1 MSHQGQEDGEAGASS
16 VDIPTS
22 PIFHGRQL
30 DYDESSRPP
39 SSSTQFSTVDTHPT
53 VKCLWCPEEFRANPD
68 DPAKTLKL
76 HMQSAH
82 PDVTSHSEHIASED
96 TSVAENML
104 QESDQTR
111 QPRQLSNSQGAM
123 GVDERMLFGWKIHDV
138 RSFTKD
144 YHGEKDDLESMWKKS
159 FDGFDRPK
167 PYETEQAAPGNFLPI
182 TDPDIYVDLL
192 KDPNSHSTEE
202 LYAITANAAKAL
214 EVWQDEYLAVDEL
227 SKWAT
232 RRVLKKTADPRK
244 TEEFEV
250 FEDKK
255 EARLY
260 GYKHDSRPSKVGLQN
275 PFLQGG
281 FKPTADQMKR
291 MAAAATDPYNV
302 DGWEMV
308 VKDGVEYVPRIRPLP
323 PPEPKRKNNSNGKTE
338 NGRNGQKRVT
348 RYGGSRHPATREPS
362 QALTERS
369 SPTPSTRTQS
379 PEAAA
384 TPSSYTVR
392 SRRKTRSSAR
402 TRTSGTQGQSGGK
415 TTRSQVAK
423 PSALGP
429 NRARAAPTSAPPTA
443 IGTTATTPTSRSTPA
458 PATVYD
464 DPLLDPK
471 NQEKIK
477 MSKHPKRTEAMIRH
491 WAKFNSEGRTRNPKR
506 TKAQIEADKAA
517 AAAEAAQ
524 RAPSGRKRK
533 TETEGEEATT
543 GASTPI
549 PKKTRR
555 PAAKLKAASES
566 RSPAPIPAMQ
576 PMGVMAPPS
585 GLPEVKRVDDS
596 PFSTPMHNG
605 Q

>member
-68 DPAKTLKL
+68 DPAKALKL

-144 YHGEKDDLESMWKKS
+144 YHGEKDDLEPMWKKS

-255 EARLY
+255 EAKLY
-260 GYKHDSRPSKVGLQN
+260 GYKHDSRRAKSDEK
-275 PFLQGG
+275 
-281 FKPTADQMKR
+281 D
-291 MAAAATDPYNV
+291 AAAATDPYNV

-308 VKDGVEYVPRIRPLP
+308 VKDGVEYVPGIRPLP
-323 PPEPKRKNNSNGKTE
+323 RPEPKRKNNSNAKTE
-338 NGRNGQKRVT
+338 NGRNAQKR
-348 RYGGSRHPATREPS
+348 P
-362 QALTERS
+362 
-369 SPTPSTRTQS
+369 
-379 PEAAA
+379 
-384 TPSSYTVR
+384 
-392 SRRKTRSSAR
+392 
-402 TRTSGTQGQSGGK
+402 
-415 TTRSQVAK
+415 
-423 PSALGP
+423 
-429 NRARAAPTSAPPTA
+429 RAAPASAPPTA

-585 GLPEVKRVDDS
+585 GLPEVKRADDS